1 MVTIRSISDPL
12 AQLTLADL
20 SLTDLSFTDLPLNAL
35 LASVAAL
42 LLLFVRGGVVY
53 LSAVEWRDRRRRT
66 AAAVPPRKRR
76 P

>member
-12 AQLTLADL
+12 AQLTLTDF
-20 SLTDLSFTDLPLNAL
+20 SLTDLPLNAL

-42 LLLFVRGGVVY
+42 LLLFVSAGVVY

-66 AAAVPPRKRR
+66 APAVSPRKRR

>member
-1 MVTIRSISDPL
+1 MVTIRSISNPL
-12 AQLTLADL
+12 AQLTLTDF
-20 SLTDLSFTDLPLNAL
+20 SLTDLPLNAL

-42 LLLFVRGGVVY
+42 LLLFVSAGVVY

-66 AAAVPPRKRR
+66 SPAVSPRKRR